1 MASGYLKLMRP
12 ANCAMTALSVL
23 VGAMLVTKFGAFYSL
38 ATYIAIIAAFII
50 SGAGN
55 AINDYVD
62 IEADKVNKPNRP
74 LASGKIKPKAALGF
88 SMTLFILGM
97 VMASF
102 INPIALVIAVVNSL
116 LLITYSFY
124 LKERMLIGNAS
135 VSYLVGSGFLFGGAA
150 MGNLVLPAV
159 MFFLSAFANMAR
171 EIAKDMEDIKGDRL
185 MFLKKAMTKVK
196 RKLAHRFNMD
206 ISGNVKLRYRPRVLS
221 VIAALCLAIAIAVS
235 PIPFMKGMLGFVYLG
250 LLVPTDLLFLYSIFM
265 FSRHQKKQREY
276 AKISKTIKMGMF
288 FGLLAFLL
296 GALI

>member
-23 VGAMLVTKFGAFYSL
+23 VGAVLVTKFGAFYSL

-74 LASGKIKPKAALGF
+74 LASGKLKPKAALGF
-88 SMTLFILGM
+88 SMILFILGM

-221 VIAALCLAIAIAVS
+221 VMAALCLAIAIAVS
-235 PIPFMKGMLGFVYLG
+235 PIPFMRGALGFVYLG
-250 LLVPTDLLFLYSIFM
+250 LLVPTDLLFLCSIFM

-276 AKISKTIKMGMF
+276 AKISKTIKLGMF